1 MRAAAAVLVLIIGAV
16 VILIFANTLNSWVLG
31 GLIGGLAALL
41 ISIPVSL
48 LLFTILARRHDQEL
62 QTLQQ
67 ELEEM
72 AYADLDQNEYAE
84 VYEADAYFLPDE
96 EEFSNEPGR
105 RRSPDMR
112 ALPAPGQSQ
121 ASSQRSG
128 NYAQGYRRPAQAMP
142 HAPRKGAPT
151 RQLSPDRRQFKRST
165 HEVNA
170 MRGKF
175 QTAALREARREA
187 ALQFDDVDVI
197 PTHSSAPNKQVLPPR
212 SSQPLTEQPARFR
225 QESLRELQLQQEQT
239 AGLNGSRRTVNAAS
253 NQQYGVRRTPSSG
266 EMSLSN
272 KAPQTDSLHMRE
284 PRTDQLRDRNPQ
296 TGPMYPAPQ
305 TTQSMRD
312 SQLIE
317 ELRNPAMITGNLKNP
332 MVRRPPYMYEDD
344 SLREE
349 LAQQIERPIKRRSSL
364 FLPGEDREE

>member
-16 VILIFANTLNSWVLG
+16 VILVFANTLNSWVLG

-41 ISIPVSL
+41 ISIPISL

-84 VYEADAYFLPDE
+84 VYEADAYFLSDE
-96 EEFSNEPGR
+96 EEFNEPGR

-112 ALPAPGQSQ
+112 ALPAAGQSQ
-121 ASSQRSG
+121 ASTQRSG
-128 NYAQGYRRPAQAMP
+128 NHAHAYRRPAQAMP

-170 MRGKF
+170 MRVKF

-187 ALQFDDVDVI
+187 ALQIDDVDVI
-197 PTHSSAPNKQVLPPR
+197 PTYSSASYKQVLPPR
-212 SSQPLTEQPARFR
+212 SSQPLTEQTARFR
-225 QESLRELQLQQEQT
+225 QEQT
-239 AGLNGSRRTVNAAS
+239 AGQNGSRRPINAAS
-253 NQQYGVRRTPSSG
+253 SQQYGARRTPSSG
-266 EMSLSN
+266 EVSLSN
-272 KAPQTDSLHMRE
+272 KAPQTDSLHLRE
-284 PRTDQLRDRNPQ
+284 PRTDQLHDRYPQ
-296 TGPMYPAPQ
+296 TGPMYPDPQ
-305 TTQSMRD
+305 TTQSMSD

-317 ELRNPAMITGNLKNP
+317 ELRNPAMITGSLKNP

-344 SLREE
+344 ALRQE

-364 FLPGEDREE
+364 FLPDEDREE

>member
-62 QTLQQ
+62 QNLQ
-67 ELEEM
+67 EEM

-96 EEFSNEPGR
+96 EVFSNEAGR

-112 ALPAPGQSQ
+112 ALPAAGQSQ
-121 ASSQRSG
+121 ASTHRSG
-128 NYAQGYRRPAQAMP
+128 NYAQANRRPAQAIP

-170 MRGKF
+170 RRVKF
-175 QTAALREARREA
+175 QTAALREATREA

-197 PTHSSAPNKQVLPPR
+197 PTHSSGHYKQVLPSR
-212 SSQPLTEQPARFR
+212 SSQPLTEQPTRFK
-225 QESLRELQLQQEQT
+225 QESGRELQLQQEQT
-239 AGLNGSRRTVNAAS
+239 GGLNSSRRAVNAAS
-253 NQQYGVRRTPSSG
+253 NQQYGARRTPSSG
-266 EMSLSN
+266 EMSFSN
-272 KAPQTDSLHMRE
+272 KAPQTDSLNKRE
-284 PRTDQLRDRNPQ
+284 PRTDQLHDRNPQ
-296 TGPMYPAPQ
+296 TGPMYRAPQ

-344 SLREE
+344 ALREE

-364 FLPGEDREE
+364 FLPDEDIEE